1 MAQNNA
7 FLLTGLS
14 FPIALQINR
23 KIYYNLNENKY
34 SDKINIKENH
44 SDLRTSLDEYL
55 SEDEEEED

>member
-7 FLLTGLS
+7 FLSSTGLS

-34 SDKINIKENH
+34 SGKINMKENY

-55 SEDEEEED
+55 SEDEEDD